1 MAVTP
6 TFYFIISMKKISSV
20 TEKNISTN
28 LWLLFWQ
35 MKKRSINTAERD
47 ITRPNTPVKTV
58 KYNLMTSLVFY
69 FLVCRDTACSQASS
83 RNHQLLKV
91 NNGGE
96 RAIIARPSLQT
107 AANCSVRTWSL
118 LNITK
123 YYKMDWFITLELSGT
138 DKKKRN
144 VEIILLLRIMT
155 NMSKDARRKE
165 PIGKTY
171 T

>member
-1 MAVTP
+1 MAP
-6 TFYFIISMKKISSV
+6 FLAN
-20 TEKNISTN
+20 EK
-28 LWLLFWQ
+28 
-35 MKKRSINTAERD
+35 
-47 ITRPNTPVKTV
+47 
-58 KYNLMTSLVFY
+58 
-69 FLVCRDTACSQASS
+69 
-83 RNHQLLKV
+83 KV
-91 NNGGE
+91 NKYCRERHNAPKHACKDREVQSHDFVGFLLPCLQRHSLFPGFFKKPPTPE
-96 RAIIARPSLQT
+96 SQQWIRAIIARPSLQT